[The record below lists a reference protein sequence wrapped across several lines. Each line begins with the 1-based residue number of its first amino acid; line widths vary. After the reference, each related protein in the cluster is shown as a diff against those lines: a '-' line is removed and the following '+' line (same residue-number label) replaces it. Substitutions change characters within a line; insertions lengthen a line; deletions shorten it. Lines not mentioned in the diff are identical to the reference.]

1 MVIRINVYRVIPV
14 SDKTLNNTYKL
25 GSTNYVAFYKTALQ
39 TKTEKVRKA
48 SYTLQTKTEKV
59 RKASYT
65 LQTKTEKVRKAS
77 YTLQTKTEK
86 VRKASYNTR
95 LYTIST
101 KLDVRT

>member
-14 SDKTLNNTYKL
+14 SDKTLNNSYQL

-39 TKTEKVRKA
+39 TKTEKVRK
-48 SYTLQTKTEKV
+48 E
-59 RKASYT
+59 
-65 LQTKTEKVRKAS
+65 
-77 YTLQTKTEK
+77 
-86 VRKASYNTR
+86 SYNTR

>member
-14 SDKTLNNTYKL
+14 SDKTLNNSYKL
-25 GSTNYVAFYKTALQ
+25 GSRNYVAFYKTA
-39 TKTEKVRKA
+39 
-48 SYTLQTKTEKV
+48 
-59 RKASYT
+59 
-65 LQTKTEKVRKAS
+65 
-77 YTLQTKTEK
+77 LQTKTEK

>member
-14 SDKTLNNTYKL
+14 SDKTLNNSYKL

-39 TKTEKVRKA
+39 TKTEKVRK
-48 SYTLQTKTEKV
+48 E
-59 RKASYT
+59 
-65 LQTKTEKVRKAS
+65 
-77 YTLQTKTEK
+77 
-86 VRKASYNTR
+86 SYNTR

>member
-1 MVIRINVYRVIPV
+1 MVIRINVYRVISV
-14 SDKTLNNTYKL
+14 SDKTLNNSYKL

-39 TKTEKVRKA
+39 TKTEI
-48 SYTLQTKTEKV
+48 
-59 RKASYT
+59 
-65 LQTKTEKVRKAS
+65 VRKAS

-101 KLDVRT
+101 KVDVRT

>member
-14 SDKTLNNTYKL
+14 SDKTLNNSYKL
-25 GSTNYVAFYKTALQ
+25 GSTSYVAFYKTA
-39 TKTEKVRKA
+39 
-48 SYTLQTKTEKV
+48 
-59 RKASYT
+59 
-65 LQTKTEKVRKAS
+65 
-77 YTLQTKTEK
+77 LQTKTEK

>member
-14 SDKTLNNTYKL
+14 SDKTLNNSYKL

-48 SYTLQTKTEKV
+48 SY
-59 RKASYT
+59 
-65 LQTKTEKVRKAS
+65 
-77 YTLQTKTEK
+77 
-86 VRKASYNTR
+86 NTR